1 MRQSKILA
9 ILISKRRI
17 RWDFHGFPHM
27 FPGCRAKLPQVRRR
41 QRMNQAGWELFFRT
55 GLPQAYS
62 FAKAAERDGARQRV
76 KAKKS
81 EQQQRTVSG

>member
-1 MRQSKILA
+1 
-9 ILISKRRI
+9 
-17 RWDFHGFPHM
+17 
-27 FPGCRAKLPQVRRR
+27 
-41 QRMNQAGWELFFRT
+41 MNQAGWELFFRT

>member
-1 MRQSKILA
+1 M
-9 ILISKRRI
+9 
-17 RWDFHGFPHM
+17 GFPRIPTHVSGL
-27 FPGCRAKLPQVRRR
+27 PGKATSGEEAAAYESGGMGTVLSD
-41 QRMNQAGWELFFRT
+41 W
-55 GLPQAYS
+55 LPQAYS